1 MSAQGHEAE
10 AADLHQNAGRTH
22 LLRHTGAS
30 MDIDNGRP
38 IRHVSEDL
46 GHASVAITEQIY
58 VNADANAKFDSGFAR
73 EI

>member
-1 MSAQGHEAE
+1 
-10 AADLHQNAGRTH
+10 
-22 LLRHTGAS
+22 